1 MDVTELKR
9 SQLEVVAQHRE
20 SLRKSP
26 HLRWLFF
33 EITNRCN
40 LRCRHCGSNC
50 TAHGQTLTV
59 EDIQGVL
66 KTIQGDKPSICLTG
80 GEPMM
85 HPAFF
90 EIAHCVRSMGFYW
103 GMTTNAT
110 LIDDV
115 IAENLKRV
123 GMSTVSVSLDGME
136 RSHDALRQRKGSWR
150 LALRG
155 LKALQKAGFE
165 PQVTTVLHRDNFN
178 ELDELYDML
187 SEMGIT
193 NWRPINVEPIGRARP
208 GRFSNEVASCELRVA
223 RKTEATNGSDYRLS
237 RGSADWERRLAD
249 RACESSDMLLSPEQ
263 FAQLI
268 SYIRNKRFDSAN
280 KMEVTFGCS
289 HYLGAEN
296 ERMVRDHYFLCG
308 AGILVASV
316 RSNGD
321 ICACLDIENRPE
333 LVQGNIK
340 TDNFMDV
347 WLNRFQVFRK
357 DRTADCDKCVNCSQR
372 FLCGGDSTHT
382 WDFDRSQPLLCYEDY
397 RQFLE

>member
-9 SQLEVVAQHRE
+9 SQLELVAQHRE

-26 HLRWLFF
+26 HLEWLFF

-59 EDIQGVL
+59 EDIKGVL

-90 EIAHCVRSMGFYW
+90 EIAQCVRSMGFYW

-115 IAENLKRV
+115 VAENLKQV

-136 RSHDALRQRKGSWR
+136 RSHDSLRQRKGSWR

-178 ELDELYDML
+178 ELDELYEML
-187 SEMGIT
+187 TQMGIT
-193 NWRPINVEPIGRARP
+193 SWRPINVEPIG
-208 GRFSNEVASCELRVA
+208 
-223 RKTEATNGSDYRLS
+223 
-237 RGSADWERRLAD
+237 

-268 SYIRNKRFDSAN
+268 SYIRNKRFDNAN

-289 HYLGAEN
+289 HYLGVEN

-308 AGILVASV
+308 AGIMVASV
-316 RSNGD
+316 RSSGD

-333 LVQGNIK
+333 LVQGNIR

-347 WLNRFQVFRK
+347 WINRFQVFRR
-357 DRTADCDKCVNCSQR
+357 DRTADCSKCVNCSQR
-372 FLCGGDSTHT
+372 FICGGDSTHT
-382 WDFDRSQPLLCYEDY
+382 WDFDRSQPLLCYENY